1 MPRIGESTPGFGE
14 PLGLLRACHR
24 RIAERLDLLD
34 RLAGYVITH
43 GSDESAVA
51 AARRVL
57 DYFDRAA
64 AHHHEDEEE
73 DLFPML
79 RRAEG
84 RAGWDVRLPDVLDQL
99 SREHPLLGT
108 YWAKLRPVLVTIT
121 RGQRVPELRCEDL
134 LRAYRAHMFLEDELV
149 FPLADRL
156 LTDAEL
162 QRLGSSMQ
170 RRRGL
175 TETADAGSIL

>member
-1 MPRIGESTPGFGE
+1 MPRIGESTPGFDE
-14 PLGLLRACHR
+14 PLGLLLACHR
-24 RIAERLDLLD
+24 RIAERLDLLE
-34 RLAGYVITH
+34 RLSGYVAMH
-43 GSDESAVA
+43 GSDESAGA

-79 RRAEG
+79 RRARG
-84 RAGWDVRLPDVLDQL
+84 RAGWDDRLPDALDRL
-99 SREHPLLGT
+99 SREHPLLGA
-108 YWAKLRPVLVTIT
+108 YWTELRPVLVTVT
-121 RGQRVPELRCEDL
+121 RGRRVREFRCDDL
-134 LRAYRAHMFLEDELV
+134 IRAYRSHMALEEDMV
-149 FPLADRL
+149 FPLAGRL
-156 LTDAEL
+156 LTDTEL

-175 TETADAGSIL
+175 DATADAGSM